1 LALKNLIGAHMQM
14 PAQLFYNSKTFVY
27 SFNKSNNLYPL
38 LTRIESLLKNL
49 FLSIYCLISRPVYL
63 ISHDKI
69 VIRLF
74 VYLSPKVVNLINNG
88 PRSSLSIYSK
98 NKDRNDLTNL
108 FKLNNRLG
116 TSTAKSK
123 SAILVNNFNSILK
136 KFSSVFE
143 KIFKKQVIFQ
153 IIKLQHPFHNS
164 NILAQVL
171 GSNASKYKFKRLIK
185 ILVPRAVIIN
195 PSETQTNYFEIREE
209 ERKARRFKTNMT
221 NSYLNSPFF
230 NYNHDNFN
238 NLLLQLLSSDSANQM
253 PLLNNNQ
260 FNNNKKSIFN
270 SYLSGINVRLG
281 GRLITEGL
289 RPRFTV
295 QTKQE
300 GTIARGQVQV
310 IERSRYTGKNKRG
323 SYSFTI
329 RMSHVF
335 NN

>member
-1 LALKNLIGAHMQM
+1 LALKTLIGAHMQM

-63 ISHDKI
+63 ISHDKV

-74 VYLSPKVVNLINNG
+74 VYLSPKIANLINNG
-88 PRSSLSIYSK
+88 FSLSLK
-98 NKDRNDLTNL
+98 NKDRNELTNL
-108 FKLNNRLG
+108 FKLNNRFG
-116 TSTAKSK
+116 TSTTKSK

-153 IIKLQHPFHNS
+153 IIKLQYPFHNS

-195 PSETQTNYFEIREE
+195 PSEKQSNYFEIREE

-221 NSYLNSPFF
+221 DSYLNSPFF

-238 NLLLQLLSSDSANQM
+238 NLLLQLLSSASANQM

-260 FNNNKKSIFN
+260 LNNQKSIFN